1 MEWRTGRPNS
11 RLGEEVG
18 PVCLGQVCPKARLV
32 DRPGK
37 DNPWGKNQDRSAVT
51 IQLTL
56 FARGRYCVR
65 VGSLSFDKWPAYK
78 NSCLSTLISSL
89 RKTERPNIHHHSS
102 NELLHAILERHGSS
116 ERRKRTPKL
125 KELGQRRWF
134 GLGTLAPTDR
144 G

>member
-51 IQLTL
+51 IQLAL
-56 FARGRYCVR
+56 FARGRYRVR
-65 VGSLSFDKWPAYK
+65 VASSSFDNWRAYK
-78 NSCLSTLISSL
+78 NSHLSTLISSFCE
-89 RKTERPNIHHHSS
+89 TERPNLHHPCS
-102 NELLHAILERHGSS
+102 N
-116 ERRKRTPKL
+116 
-125 KELGQRRWF
+125 
-134 GLGTLAPTDR
+134 
-144 G
+144 